1 MKKRFKCIIL
11 FTVIILSLVFTYPL
25 NTYASTE
32 QTPYININN
41 TQSLEVGGLAFT
53 NISFKDY
60 SLTSTQAFGLAG
72 IVRNNS
78 NREIN
83 YTSTAYYY
91 DSNYKLI
98 AQGYNSATAI
108 SGSNSF
114 SQMSNLSI
122 LNGHSVNE
130 IYYYRLSIE
139 TNDNTN
145 SSLNNTTNLT
155 PSENYQYSSYDY
167 VIDKYDINI
176 VVNENNTFD
185 ITETITA
192 YFNVPKHGIFR
203 TIPLKNTITRLDGT
217 TSTNHTQVT
226 NVSVD
231 SEYTISREKD
241 KYKLKIGSANRT
253 LTGEQKYIIKYT
265 YNLGKDPI
273 KDYDELYY
281 NIIGNEWDTVIGNI
295 TFSITMPKE
304 FDSSKLG
311 FSSGTTGSTD
321 NSKVKYNVSGNKIT
335 GSYNGILGAGEA
347 LTVRCELPEGYFV
360 GTGLTFNLMNY
371 IFYLF
376 PILFLVI
383 ALLLWYKYGRDDQV
397 VETVEFYPP
406 QGFNSLEVGF
416 LYKGKAE
423 NQDVTSLL
431 IYLANQGYIKIVN
444 DKIDLKAERINLSN
458 TSKNRANQKITELQD
473 KIAVEKRTN
482 PNSQKIKYYEN
493 MLDIYKNIDKPIDYK
508 QYGLKSTVNK
518 LNKKNE
524 FLIKKLKEYDGNNVN
539 EQIFLNGL
547 FTKRPSISIGSLF
560 SKNVEQE
567 PTDNTNEVTSTDL
580 YNNFY
585 ITMNRILSN
594 INNKENK
601 NKIFEKSAPSKTI
614 FIILMII
621 ATYCLI
627 TIPPIFA
634 YGESSSLLFA
644 LLFPGFG
651 FTGLFKYVFG
661 ETQTIYVNGRA
672 TYSSIVTKIFGLVWG
687 LGFGGIPWAFMV
699 LPALKQDPVY
709 LVGYGLGLVCVLGMV
724 ICLKYLPKR
733 TLYGNEILGKL
744 KGFRNFL
751 ETAEKDKLET
761 MVIQDPAYFYNILPY
776 AYVLGVS
783 DKWIKKFESISLQ
796 APSWYDSLNAF
807 DMMTFGSFMN
817 STMTSAQ
824 SVMSSS
830 PSSDSGGSSG
840 GGSSGGG
847 SGGGGGGSW

>member
-1 MKKRFKCIIL
+1 MKRIIKGISL
-11 FTVIILSLVFTYPL
+11 FAVIVLSLVFAYPS
-25 NTYASTE
+25 NTYALTE
-32 QTPYININN
+32 QTSFVNINN
-41 TQSLEVGGLAFT
+41 TQSLEVGSLSFT
-53 NISFKDY
+53 NISFKDF
-60 SLTSTQAFGLAG
+60 SSISTKAFGLAG
-72 IVRNNS
+72 IVRNSS
-78 NREIN
+78 NNEIN

-91 DSNYKLI
+91 DSNYNLI

-145 SSLNNTTNLT
+145 SSLNNTTSLT
-155 PSENYQYSSYDY
+155 PSKNYQYSFYDY

-176 VVNENNTFD
+176 IVNENNTFD

-192 YFNVPKHGIFR
+192 YFNISKHGIFR

-217 TSTNHTQVT
+217 TSTNRTQVT

-231 SEYTISREKD
+231 NEYTTSRENGN
-241 KYKLKIGSANRT
+241 YKLKIGSASRT
-253 LTGEQKYIIKYT
+253 LTGEQKYVIKYT
-265 YNLGKDPI
+265 YNLGKDPG

-281 NIIGNEWDTVIGNI
+281 NIIGNEWDTVIGNV

-431 IYLANQGYIKIVN
+431 IYLANQGYIKI
-444 DKIDLKAERINLSN
+444 AETEEKSLF
-458 TSKNRANQKITELQD
+458 SKSKGFKIT
-473 KIAVEKRTN
+473 
-482 PNSQKIKYYEN
+482 
-493 MLDIYKNIDKPIDYK
+493 
-508 QYGLKSTVNK
+508 
-518 LNKKNE
+518 
-524 FLIKKLKEYDGNNVN
+524 KLKEYDGNNVN

-601 NKIFEKSAPSKTI
+601 NKIFEKSASSKTI

-644 LLFPGFG
+644 LLFPGIG
-651 FTGLFKYVFG
+651 FTVLFKLVFG

-672 TYSSIVTKIFGLVWG
+672 TYSSIGTKIFGLVWG

-699 LPALKQDPVY
+699 LPALKQDQVY

-724 ICLKYLPKR
+724 ICLKYLPNR
-733 TLYGNEILGKL
+733 TPYGNEILGKL

-761 MVIQDPAYFYNILPY
+761 MVIQDPTYFYNILPY
-776 AYVLGVS
+776 TYVLGVS

-796 APSWYDSLNAF
+796 APSWYDSPNAF

>member
-1 MKKRFKCIIL
+1 MKRIIKGIPL
-11 FTVIILSLVFTYPL
+11 FAVIVISLVFAYPL
-25 NTYASTE
+25 NTYALTE
-32 QTPYININN
+32 QTSYVNINN
-41 TQSLEVGGLAFT
+41 TQSLEIGSLSFS
-53 NISFKDY
+53 NISFKDF
-60 SLTSTQAFGLAG
+60 SSTSTQAFGLSG
-72 IVRNNS
+72 IVRNSS
-78 NREIN
+78 NNEIN

-91 DSNYKLI
+91 DSNYNLI

-145 SSLNNTTNLT
+145 SSLNNTASLT
-155 PSENYQYSSYDY
+155 PSKNYQYSSYDY

-176 VVNENNTFD
+176 IVNENNTFD

-192 YFNVPKHGIFR
+192 YFNVSKHGIFR

-217 TSTNHTQVT
+217 TSTNRTQVT

-231 SEYTISREKD
+231 NEYTISRKNGN
-241 KYKLKIGSANRT
+241 YKLQIGSANRT
-253 LTGEQKYIIKYT
+253 LTGEQKYVIKYT
-265 YNLGKDPI
+265 YNLGKDPV
-273 KDYDELYY
+273 KNYDELYY

-360 GTGLTFNLMNY
+360 GAGLNINIMDY
-371 IFYLF
+371 IMLLI
-376 PILFLVI
+376 PVIFLAI
-383 ALLLWYKYGRDDQV
+383 AIILWYKFGRDDQV

-416 LYKGKAE
+416 LYKGQAD

-431 IYLANQGYIKIVN
+431 IYLANQGYIKI
-444 DKIDLKAERINLSN
+444 AETEEKSLF
-458 TSKNRANQKITELQD
+458 SKSKGFKIT
-473 KIAVEKRTN
+473 
-482 PNSQKIKYYEN
+482 
-493 MLDIYKNIDKPIDYK
+493 
-508 QYGLKSTVNK
+508 
-518 LNKKNE
+518 
-524 FLIKKLKEYDGNNVN
+524 KLKEYDGNNIN
-539 EQIFLNGL
+539 EQIFLKGL
-547 FTKRPSISIGSLF
+547 FKKSSSSTSLV
-560 SKNVEQE
+560 SKTTET
-567 PTDNTNEVTSTDL
+567 PTDNINEVTSVDL
-580 YNNFY
+580 YDNFY
-585 ITMNRILSN
+585 ITTERILSN

-601 NKIFEKSAPSKTI
+601 YKLFEKSASIIKV

-621 ATYCLI
+621 ATFCMI
-627 TIPPIFA
+627 TIPPVFT
-634 YGESSSLLFA
+634 YGEARMLIFA
-644 LLFPGFG
+644 LLFPGIG
-651 FTGLFKYVFG
+651 FTVMFSMLFDGTK
-661 ETQTIYVNGRA
+661 TIYVNGKA
-672 TYSSIVTKIFGLVWG
+672 THSSIGTKLFGLIWG
-687 LGFGGIPWAFMV
+687 GMFGGMPWAFTV
-699 LPALKQDPVY
+699 LPALLQDPTY
-709 LVGYGLGLVCVLGMV
+709 LIGYIIGVICVLGMV

-733 TLYGNEILGKL
+733 TPYGNEMLGKL

-761 MVIQDPAYFYNILPY
+761 MVMQDPTYFYNILPY
-776 AYVLGVS
+776 TYVLGVS

-796 APSWYDSLNAF
+796 APSWYDSPNAF
-807 DMMTFGSFMN
+807 NMVAFGSFMN
-817 STMTSAQ
+817 NTMTSAQ

-830 PSSDSGGSSG
+830 PSSDSGGGGSSGGGSSG